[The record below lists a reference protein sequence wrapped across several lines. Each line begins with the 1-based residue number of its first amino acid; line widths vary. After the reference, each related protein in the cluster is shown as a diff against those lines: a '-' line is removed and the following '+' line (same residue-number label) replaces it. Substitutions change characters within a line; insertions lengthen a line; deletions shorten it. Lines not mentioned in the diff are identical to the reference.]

1 MEIKRNIYLKKLI
14 ESKHN
19 GLIKIIT
26 GMRRC
31 GKSYLLFTLFYNHLI
46 EEGVDDSHIIRV
58 DLEDRRNKALRDPDA
73 LLEYIDGK
81 MVDSQ
86 MYYILLDEVQHVKE
100 FEDVLN
106 SYLKVKNADVYVTGS
121 NSKFLSKD
129 VITEFRGR
137 GDEIKISPLCFRE
150 FMSVYSGSREQ
161 ALEEY
166 LTYGG
171 LPQVVTIADVTKKME
186 YLNSL
191 FEKVYLTDIK
201 ERYKIKN
208 DSDLE
213 ELIAVMA
220 SSVGGLI
227 NPTKIENTFSSVKHS
242 NISYNTI
249 KSYLDILQ
257 DVFLLEK
264 SIRYDIKGRKY
275 IDTPAKYY
283 FSDIGLRNARINF
296 RQQEVTHLMEN
307 MIYNELRVRGLCV
320 DVGVVVVHTKNEQ
333 GVSQRKQFEVD
344 FVCNQGSER
353 FYIQSALRLPT
364 EEKREQELRSLKNID
379 DSFLKFV
386 ITEEPIKKYHDD
398 HGVIFMNIYEFLMD
412 GGSLNG

>member
-1 MEIKRNIYLKKLI
+1 MEIKRSIYLQKLI
-14 ESKHN
+14 DSKHN
-19 GLIKIIT
+19 GMIKVVT

-31 GKSYLLFTLFYNHLI
+31 GKSYLLFTLFFNHLK
-46 EEGVDDSHIIRV
+46 ENGVEDSHIIQV

-81 MVDSQ
+81 MTDSK
-86 MYYILLDEVQHVKE
+86 MYYILLDEVQHVRE

-137 GDEIKISPLCFRE
+137 GDEIKIAPLCFRE
-150 FMSVYSGSREQ
+150 FMSVYEGSREQ

-171 LPQVVTIADVTKKME
+171 LPKLVTITGKEKKIE
-186 YLNSL
+186 YLKGL
-191 FEKVYLTDIK
+191 FTKTYLTDIK

-213 ELIAVMA
+213 ELIDVIA
-220 SSVGGLI
+220 SSIGGLM
-227 NPTKIENTFSSVKHS
+227 NPTKIENTFATVKHS
-242 NISYNTI
+242 RISHNTI
-249 KSYLDILQ
+249 KNYLDILQ
-257 DVFLLEK
+257 DVFLIEK

-283 FSDIGLRNARINF
+283 FSDIGLRNAHINF
-296 RQQEVTHLMEN
+296 RQYEITHLMEN
-307 MIYNELRVRGLCV
+307 LIYNELRLRGLAV
-320 DVGVVVVHTKNEQ
+320 DVGVVVINTKDEN
-333 GVSQRKQFEVD
+333 GISQRKQLEVD
-344 FVCNQGSER
+344 FVCNQGSKR
-353 FYIQSALRLPT
+353 CYIQSALRLPT

-379 DSFLKFV
+379 DSFQKFV
-386 ITEEPIKKYHDD
+386 ITEDPIKKYQDD
-398 HGVIFMNIYEFLMD
+398 NGIVFMNIYEFLLD
-412 GGSLNG
+412 ENSLLV